1 MGRTSAAWYRYTRP
15 ATRSA
20 SIRVVATPSGRERS
34 RKHPRRAAT
43 FPATDSER
51 SLDPNQGDAEI
62 RDSFRTKRGL
72 QQGAAGQVPEGA
84 ATVIALRLKAAP
96 KAKSPA

>member
-20 SIRVVATPSGRERS
+20 GIRVVATPSGRERS
-34 RKHPRRAAT
+34 RKHPRRAAN

-72 QQGAAGQVPEGA
+72 QQGAVGQVREGE
-84 ATVIALRLKAAP
+84 ATVMALGLKSGL
-96 KAKSPA
+96 KRK